1 MVARAPLG
9 KLCMVAHL
17 RSRGLAMALLSGP
30 RVPPRRPGPP
40 RQLVVLLHGV
50 GADGNDLISLAPELA
65 RRLPDAAFVAPDAP
79 EPCDMAHF
87 GRQWFSLRDL
97 RPAAL
102 LAGVQA
108 SLPVL
113 NAFLNAELDAA
124 GLRPDRLALV
134 GFSQGAMLALY
145 AALRRAP
152 AIAAVLGYSG
162 ALLGADR
169 LPAEVVS
176 RPPVFLIHGDADEIV
191 PVQALHAAVQG
202 LQAAEV
208 PVQWSVRPGL
218 GHGIDPESIE
228 HGAAFLTAAFADW
241 DVPARSA

>member
-1 MVARAPLG
+1 MTA
-9 KLCMVAHL
+9 
-17 RSRGLAMALLSGP
+17 LSGP

-50 GADGNDLISLAPELA
+50 GADGNDLIELAPGLA
-65 RRLPDAAFVAPDAP
+65 RHLPDAAFVAPDGP
-79 EPCDMAHF
+79 EPCDMAPF
-87 GRQWFSLRDL
+87 GRQWFSLRDR

-113 NAFLNAELDAA
+113 DAFLDAELKNASL
-124 GLRPDRLALV
+124 GPRQLALV
-134 GFSQGAMLALY
+134 GFSQGTMLALY
-145 AALRRAP
+145 AMLRRAP

-162 ALLGADR
+162 ALLDAGRPA
-169 LPAEVVS
+169 AEVVG

-202 LQAAEV
+202 LQAAAV
-208 PVQWSVRPGL
+208 PVQWAIRPGL
-218 GHGIDPESIE
+218 GHGIDPATIE
-228 HGAAFLTAAFADW
+228 HGAAFLAAAFCDA
-241 DVPARSA
+241 